1 MFFIYDCNGAI
12 VGNPK
17 GYPTLRGASRQANS
31 RALQDLLWSRFEA
44 SKVDGFAPSARVWS
58 IK

>member
-1 MFFIYDCNGAI
+1 MFFIYDCKDNL

-17 GYPTLRGASRQANS
+17 GYPTLRGASRQANT
-31 RALQDLLWSRFEA
+31 RALQDLLWGRFEA
-44 SKVDGFAPSARVWS
+44 SKVNGVAPSARVWS